1 MSRVKGGV
9 KARRRHKK
17 VLKQAKGYVGGRSK
31 LYRTAKETVE
41 RAGVFAYR
49 DRRTKKR
56 AFRRLWIVRIGA
68 AAKLGGISYSRF
80 MDGLRKQGVE
90 LDRKVLADLAANE
103 PAAFSRLVDQ
113 VKAAAA

>member
-17 VLKQAKGYVGGRSK
+17 LLKQAKGYVGGRSK
-31 LYRTAKETVE
+31 LYRTARETVD

-49 DRRTKKR
+49 DRRRKKR
-56 AFRRLWIVRIGA
+56 DFRRLWIIRIGA
-68 AAKLGGISYSRF
+68 AAKAAGISYSRF
-80 MDGLRKQGVE
+80 MEGLRKQGVE

-103 PAAFSRLVDQ
+103 PASFNRLVDQ